1 MKRQTAALVIAFFS
15 AIASFVVAGDFRSVM
30 IEPASDSLSLDV
42 PDAQFLTIRN
52 FTQEGG
58 AQRGVVTVTAN
69 GQTNNVLAAA
79 FIDQG
84 RSVPPEFI
92 KKVVIPGPA
101 ELTVAPVPGTTLF
114 VTYRRGLE
122 PGTPIADA
130 YSHAHSDSHANADG
144 RALIFGLAE
153 YLICFNACNVQIS
166 NLHAGI
172 ATVVQ
177 RACSSFDGLTARTG
191 PKIEAIGS
199 ASDS

>member
-1 MKRQTAALVIAFFS
+1 
-15 AIASFVVAGDFRSVM
+15 M

-101 ELTVAPVPGTTLF
+101 ELTVAPVPGATLF

-122 PGTPIADA
+122 PESPSPTPT
-130 YSHAHSDSHANADG
+130 
-144 RALIFGLAE
+144 
-153 YLICFNACNVQIS
+153 
-166 NLHAGI
+166 
-172 ATVVQ
+172 ATP
-177 RACSSFDGLTARTG
+177 TATAT
-191 PKIEAIGS
+191 PTPTFAP
-199 ASDS
+199 

>member
-1 MKRQTAALVIAFFS
+1 MKRQTAALVIASFS

-30 IEPASDSLSLDV
+30 IEPAGDSLSLDV

-84 RSVPPEFI
+84 RSVPPESI

-122 PGTPIADA
+122 PGSPSPTPT
-130 YSHAHSDSHANADG
+130 
-144 RALIFGLAE
+144 
-153 YLICFNACNVQIS
+153 
-166 NLHAGI
+166 
-172 ATVVQ
+172 ATP
-177 RACSSFDGLTARTG
+177 TATAT
-191 PKIEAIGS
+191 PTPTVTP
-199 ASDS
+199 

>member
-58 AQRGVVTVTAN
+58 TQRGVVTVTAN

-84 RSVPPEFI
+84 RFVPPEFI

-101 ELTVAPVPGTTLF
+101 ELTVTPVPGATLF

-122 PGTPIADA
+122 PGSPSPTPT
-130 YSHAHSDSHANADG
+130 
-144 RALIFGLAE
+144 
-153 YLICFNACNVQIS
+153 
-166 NLHAGI
+166 
-172 ATVVQ
+172 ATP
-177 RACSSFDGLTARTG
+177 TATAT
-191 PKIEAIGS
+191 PTVTP
-199 ASDS
+199 